1 MDIEII
7 ISKVWPIVVQTK
19 VLIIEY
25 ISLLSI
31 MIPIVIIDLFISKE
45 ISLVLKVYIVVF
57 RLNSIDDEIFIIKKM
72 GNISLLFTEILGFNI
87 SLRNLII
94 IFFLKLFYHLFISK
108 EIFVLFFCYIVT
120 WLNLVYD

>member
-72 GNISLLFTEILGFNI
+72 GNISLLFTQILSFDVT
-87 SLRNLII
+87 LRNFII
-94 IFFLKLFYHLFISK
+94 IFIPVFFQFFIS
-108 EIFVLFFCYIVT
+108 EQIFVLFFCNIVA
-120 WLNLVYD
+120 WLNPVYD